1 MKKESLIDVYEM
13 LIKYKFIKNESEF
26 SLYWMGKS
34 ESYWRNLRCRDAS
47 PSVGAIAV
55 CGTKL
60 RYYGNLFAAV
70 EDRRELS
77 ETFLQHS
84 ATCYKYVNR
93 LVGRG
98 IC

>member
-1 MKKESLIDVYEM
+1 MKKESLIDVYKM

-34 ESYWRNLRCRDAS
+34 ESYWRNLRCRGAP

>member
-60 RYYGNLFAAV
+60 YYYGNLFAAV

>member
-1 MKKESLIDVYEM
+1 MENKFYLDIYEL

-77 ETFLQHS
+77 EAFLQHS
-84 ATCYKYVNR
+84 AICYKYVNR
-93 LVGRG
+93 LVGKG
-98 IC
+98 CC